1 MGLTGVKINRL
12 NGGLGR
18 KNPTLDGVAL
28 LIVKRAVAAT
38 GLAIKTAVELLSL
51 KSAEDLGIN
60 ATYDDTNSVLA
71 HYHVDEFFRIAPD
84 GKLFLVL
91 DDGTLTN
98 AEIKTILKENSSIKF
113 MGVVTNSVP
122 GFDVLPSTFVSGYQA
137 LVDELRLESRNI
149 SAVLLE
155 SGYFDIATTIATYQD
170 LRTLA
175 SGNVSVVISQ
185 DPVIAALK
193 PAYATHA
200 AIGTALG
207 ALSVRGVNESLGSVD
222 IINKPSAARGQ
233 RDYPLTDLARGRW
246 LDAALQSGK
255 AFSTLTAAEL
265 QALND
270 KGYIFVA
277 SYNGYAG
284 FFFNDSHTATTLSD
298 DFSRIEN
305 NRVFDKAAG
314 LLRNVML
321 PKVKANIAKNP
332 ATGTIGDAAATE
344 LEALG
349 NGALQRMQAAGEIS
363 GFDTYIDRAQTLA
376 NDVPLRVK
384 AQVVVNGI
392 IHSIEIDL
400 GLTNKLQ

>member
-18 KNPTLDGVAL
+18 KNPTQDGTAM
-28 LIVKRAVAAT
+28 LIVKGAVAAT
-38 GLAIKTAVELLSL
+38 GLALKTAAELLSL
-51 KSAEDLGIN
+51 QNAEDLGIT
-60 ATYDDTNSVLA
+60 AAYDDTNAVLA
-71 HYHVDEFFRIAPD
+71 HYHIDEFFRTAPD
-84 GKLFLVL
+84 GKLFIVL
-91 DDGTLTN
+91 DDGTLTA
-98 AEIKTILKENSSIKF
+98 AEIKVLLKQNSEVKLL
-113 MGVVTNSVP
+113 GVALNAPT
-122 GFDVLPSTFVSGYQA
+122 GLDVLPSTFVPGYQA
-137 LVDELRLESRNI
+137 IADDLRAESRNI
-149 SAVLLE
+149 SAILVE
-155 SGYFDIATTIATYQD
+155 GGVYNAATAIAAYED
-170 LRTLA
+170 LRTLD
-175 SGNVSVVISQ
+175 SGNVAVVISQ
-185 DPVIAALK
+185 DPVIRALK

-222 IINKPSAARGQ
+222 IANKPAAARGQ

-246 LDAALQSGK
+246 LDTVLQSGQ
-255 AFSTLTAAEL
+255 AFSSLSAAEL

-284 FFFNDSHTATTLSD
+284 FFFNDSHTATAVSS

-305 NRVFDKAAG
+305 NRVFDKAAN

-321 PKVKANIAKNP
+321 PKVKANIAKDP
-332 ATGTIGDAAATE
+332 TTGTILDAAATE

-349 NGALQRMQAAGEIS
+349 NNALRQMQAAGEIS

-384 AQVVVNGI
+384 AQVVSNGI

-400 GLTNKLQ
+400 GLTNKLA